1 MPAYTVIIT
10 AGGIGKRMGTEIP
23 KQFLLLDGKAILQ
36 HCIEAFYEFD
46 PTIQLLVT
54 LPETWMSY
62 WKDLCQKNNFT
73 ISHQLVDGGKER
85 YHSIQE
91 ALRYATGSL
100 IAVHD
105 GVRPLITQDIIKNTF
120 ESAKNNQAAIPVIH
134 VKDSLRK
141 LTDGN
146 SSAVL
151 RKDFVLVQ
159 TPQVFGSEIL
169 KKAYEQTFHEGITDD
184 ASLVEELGVQIHL
197 VEGDECN
204 IKITSPFDLK
214 VAELYLRKH

>member
-1 MPAYTVIIT
+1 MSAYTVIIT

-23 KQFLLLDGKAILQ
+23 KQFLLLNGKAILQ
-36 HCIEAFYEFD
+36 HCIEAFHEFD

-54 LPETWMSY
+54 LPETWMPF
-62 WKDLCQKNNFT
+62 WKDLCQKNNF
-73 ISHQLVDGGKER
+73 IIPHQLVDGGKER

-91 ALRYATGSL
+91 ALKFATGSL

-105 GVRPLITQDIIKNTF
+105 GVRPLVTQDIIINTF
-120 ESAKNNQAAIPVIH
+120 ESAKKNQAAIPVIH
-134 VKDSLRK
+134 VYDSLRK
-141 LTDGN
+141 LRDGN

-151 RKDFVLVQ
+151 RKEYVLVQ
-159 TPQVFGSEIL
+159 TPQVFGSELL

-184 ASLVEELGVQIHL
+184 ASLVEELGAKIHL

-214 VAELYLRKH
+214 VAELYLKKH